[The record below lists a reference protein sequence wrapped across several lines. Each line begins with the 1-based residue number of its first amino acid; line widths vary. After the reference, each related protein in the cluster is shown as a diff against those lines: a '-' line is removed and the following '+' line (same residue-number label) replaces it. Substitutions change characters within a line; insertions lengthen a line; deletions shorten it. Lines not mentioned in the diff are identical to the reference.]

1 MKSAEACLRSALFRF
16 CGIGR
21 SPNSEESHRLYELS
35 TASWQAQRFLYLAVY
50 AFESSKNGE
59 SIFIISVG
67 GKPSALRSG
76 ALRAGRRS
84 SFSISYCLL
93 R

>member
-21 SPNSEESHRLYELS
+21 SPNSEESYRLYELS

-50 AFESSKNGE
+50 AFESS
-59 SIFIISVG
+59 
-67 GKPSALRSG
+67 
-76 ALRAGRRS
+76 
-84 SFSISYCLL
+84 
-93 R
+93 